1 MLYAATPFGVKV
13 LSTKAFSLKIF
24 SLKTFYLK
32 PFRLSFLLW
41 LILPVHSVAQEL
53 SLAEAERLALAND
66 PAIRSVEF
74 KSQSLEEL
82 SVAARQLPD
91 PMLKVGVVSLPVD
104 SFDFGQE
111 PMTQAVVG
119 MVQKFPRGDSRELR
133 STQLLQQAEM
143 LDESILDQQLQITLA
158 VRELYLEVIKQKRR
172 SVINDE
178 AIRIFTDF
186 SDITRDYYATGRV
199 NQQDVLQAV
208 VELAKAEER
217 ARQINEEE
225 ERARARLSVWLG
237 EASHMDL
244 SDEWPSLQDPLP
256 LDALYERIKS
266 HPRLLA
272 LQKKVNYSET
282 GVELSR
288 QAYRPEFSIDVA
300 YGGRSGQN
308 MDGSSRADLFSLML
322 VMDMPLF
329 HEQRQDRVTAS
340 MIAESSAAMFDRD
353 DLYRRMKSEAEL
365 SAVTLSKQQESIG
378 FFSNNILPEAQ
389 FSAESSFD
397 AYQSSVGDL
406 TSLLRAQI
414 TEIDLRLEFVRI
426 QAEALKSQARL
437 LYFQGEHS

>member
-1 MLYAATPFGVKV
+1 MYYAATPFGVKP
-13 LSTKAFSLKIF
+13 LSLG
-24 SLKTFYLK
+24 
-32 PFRLSFLLW
+32 FLLC
-41 LILPVHSVAQEL
+41 LTLPINSMAQEL

-74 KSQSLEEL
+74 KSQALEEM
-82 SVAARQLPD
+82 SVAAGQLPD
-91 PMLKVGVVSLPVD
+91 PMLRVGVMSLPVD

-119 MVQKFPRGDSRELR
+119 LVQKFPRGDSRELR
-133 STQLLQQAEM
+133 STQFLQQAEM

-172 SVINDE
+172 SAINDE
-178 AIRIFTDF
+178 AMQIFTDF

-208 VELAKAEER
+208 VELAKSEER
-217 ARQINEEE
+217 ARQISEEE

-237 EASHMDL
+237 DASRMSL
-244 SDEWPSLQDPLP
+244 SNEWPSLPDPLP
-256 LDALYERIKS
+256 LDVVFERIKT
-266 HPRLLA
+266 HPRILA

-282 GVELSR
+282 GVELAR
-288 QAYRPEFSIDVA
+288 QAYRPEFSVDVA
-300 YGGRSGQN
+300 YGGRSGNN

-322 VMDMPLF
+322 VMDLPLF
-329 HEQRQDRVTAS
+329 HDQRQDRVTAS

-365 SAVTLSKQQESIG
+365 NAVTLSKQQESIA
-378 FFSNNILPEAQ
+378 FFSDNILPEAQ

-437 LYFQGEHS
+437 LYFQGENS

>member
-1 MLYAATPFGVKV
+1 MFYATTPFGVK
-13 LSTKAFSLKIF
+13 APSLKV
-24 SLKTFYLK
+24 LGLGCLLCLTL
-32 PFRLSFLLW
+32 PFN
-41 LILPVHSVAQEL
+41 SVAQEL

-66 PAIRSVEF
+66 PAIRSVQF
-74 KSQSLEEL
+74 KSQALEEMA
-82 SVAARQLPD
+82 VAAGQLPD
-91 PMLKVGVVSLPVD
+91 PLLRVGVMSLPVD

-119 MVQKFPRGDSRELR
+119 LVQKFPRGDSRELR
-133 STQLLQQAEM
+133 STQLQQQAEM
-143 LDESILDQQLQITLA
+143 LDESLLDQQLQITLA
-158 VRELYLEVIKQKRR
+158 VRELYLEVVKQRKRAA
-172 SVINDE
+172 INDE
-178 AIRIFTDF
+178 AIQIFTDF

-217 ARQINEEE
+217 ARQISEEE
-225 ERARARLSVWLG
+225 NRARARLSAWLG
-237 EASHMDL
+237 EASRLDL
-244 SDEWPSLQDPLP
+244 SDDWPSLPEPLP
-256 LDALYERIKS
+256 LDDLYERIKT
-266 HPRLLA
+266 HPRILA
-272 LQKKVNYSET
+272 LQKKVSYSET

-288 QAYRPEFSIDVA
+288 QAYKPEFSVDVA

-308 MDGSSRADLFSLML
+308 MNGSSRSDLFSLML
-322 VMDMPLF
+322 VMDLPLF
-329 HEQRQDRVTAS
+329 HDKRQDRVTAS

-353 DLYRRMKSEAEL
+353 DLYRRLKSEAEL
-365 SAVTLSKQQESIG
+365 NAVTLNKQQESIHY
-378 FFSNNILPEAQ
+378 FSDTILPEAQ

-437 LYFQGEHS
+437 LYFQGVNS